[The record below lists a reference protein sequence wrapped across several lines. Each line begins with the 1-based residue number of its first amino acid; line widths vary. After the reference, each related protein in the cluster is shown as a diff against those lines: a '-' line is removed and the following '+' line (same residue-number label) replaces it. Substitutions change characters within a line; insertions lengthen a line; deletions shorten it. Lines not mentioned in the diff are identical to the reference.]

1 VSNYLGIQARLD
13 NVLQVADG
21 TFQCLEPK
29 QFISL
34 AMMEM
39 KLEGTKEFPSGETRT
54 QNRRRG
60 KSMRHG

>member
-1 VSNYLGIQARLD
+1 MVEYKSLILM
-13 NVLQVADG
+13 DG
-21 TFQCLEPK
+21 HVPK